1 MKHVESLALAM
12 LAVVTAD
19 AARAEDR
26 PLAPAVLGAIAQD
39 QPPASAGTARA
50 APAAER
56 KPAEEVAP
64 EDWSL
69 HFQTTIVGQGYPG
82 FPSTVQG
89 PNSLP
94 AHGQVRETI
103 SATAFLGRRLPWE
116 GGELY
121 IDPEFNQGFGLA
133 RTFGVAGFPN
143 GEAQKAGFDTPKP
156 NVARLFLR
164 QTFGLGGEKET
175 QEPDLNQLGRTVDVS
190 RLTVTVG
197 KFAVTDLFDDNQY
210 AHDPR
215 TTFLNWSVWESGAWD
230 YPADQKGYTDGLV
243 VELNQKRW
251 ALRGSWMLEPKF
263 ANQRNLDP
271 RFWKS
276 YGAAVELET
285 RHEIFGA
292 PGALRTLVFANRA
305 PMGNLQQAAD
315 IAVATQTPA
324 DIAAV
329 RHDRWKPGFALN
341 LEQTVSDDFGFFTRF
356 SWNDGRT
363 EAWAF
368 TDIDTSVATGV
379 SLKGRSWSR
388 ERDTVG
394 VAGVVNMLS
403 KAHRNFFAAGGTGI
417 LIGDG
422 RLDYAPEGIVEA
434 YYNAGIVDPLSL
446 TLDYQFIGNPA
457 YNRDRG
463 PVHVFALR
471 LHFQY

>member
-1 MKHVESLALAM
+1 MMKHTENLVLALLA
-12 LAVVTAD
+12 AVVAD
-19 AARAEDR
+19 TARAEDR
-26 PLAPAVLGAIAQD
+26 PLDPAMRGAIAQ
-39 QPPASAGTARA
+39 AV
-50 APAAER
+50 PAAEQ
-56 KPAEEVAP
+56 KPAGEVVP
-64 EDWSL
+64 EDWSV

-82 FPSTVQG
+82 FPSSVQG
-89 PNSLP
+89 ANSLP

-103 SATAFLGRRLPWE
+103 SSTAFLGRRLPWE

-121 IDPEFNQGFGLA
+121 FNPEFNQGFGLA
-133 RTFGVAGFPN
+133 RTAGVAGFTN

-164 QTFGLGGEKET
+164 QTFGLGGEQET

-215 TTFLNWSVWESGAWD
+215 TTFLNWSLWEAAAWD

-243 VELNQKRW
+243 IELNQKSW
-251 ALRGSWMLEPKF
+251 ALRGSWMLEPKL
-263 ANQRNLDP
+263 ANQRNLEP
-271 RFWKS
+271 RFWKR

-292 PGALRTLVFANRA
+292 PGTLRMLVFANRA
-305 PMGNLQQAAD
+305 AMGNLQQAAD
-315 IAVATQTPA
+315 IAVATGTPA

-329 RHDRWKPGFALN
+329 RRDRWKAGFALN
-341 LEQTVSDDFGFFTRF
+341 LEQTVTDDFGFFSRF

-363 EAWAF
+363 EDWAF
-368 TDIDTSVATGV
+368 TDVDTSLAAGV
-379 SLKGRSWSR
+379 SLKGTSWGR
-388 ERDTVG
+388 ERDTLAA
-394 VAGVVNMLS
+394 AGVVSMLS

-422 RLDYAPEGIVEA
+422 QLNYAPEGIVEA
-434 YYNAGIVDPLSL
+434 YYNVRIADPLSL

-457 YNRDRG
+457 YNQDRG
-463 PVHVFALR
+463 PVHVFAVR
-471 LHFQY
+471 VHFQY